1 MSYVKIEKAIL
12 HIMDT
17 GIDFPV
23 LSDKLM
29 TMDEETDYF
38 LTTHIARLMEDAE
51 FKECSFN
58 REEEDANRSL
68 IEKIHDDNFIE
79 TTKALGQSLFGI
91 IHANLSIPPGDMVCC
106 FFSIGQQKYFG
117 ILKFDYKPAYI
128 HNLVMDEELKE
139 TGIIKQKA
147 AIANEKQ
154 KINECI
160 LINMYDQSVM
170 IKERKFD
177 INDAKSFYLSTI
189 FLKVDAKLS
198 MKQKY
203 DILERSAKEIVKEYY
218 NDDVKK
224 TSHIKTVMQNSID
237 DNMVIE
243 VDEMAREAFSDNSQI
258 HDHYKNKI
266 AQKGFDENAIQINE
280 QLEKK
285 IHKKQKIST
294 DTGIEISVPTDYMND
309 SQKIEFFM
317 NEDGTV
323 SILIKS
329 INHMI
334 GK

>member
-17 GIDFPV
+17 GVNFPV

-29 TMDEETDYF
+29 TMNEETDYF
-38 LTTHIARLMEDAE
+38 LSTHIEKLLEDAE
-51 FKECSFN
+51 FKSCSFN
-58 REEEDANRSL
+58 REEEDGNRSL
-68 IEKIHDDNFIE
+68 IEKMHDDNFIE
-79 TTKALGQSLFGI
+79 TTQALGQSLFGI
-91 IHANLSIPPGDMVCC
+91 MHANLSIPPGDIVFCM
-106 FFSIGQQKYFG
+106 FSIGQQRYLG

-147 AIANEKQ
+147 TIASEKQ

-160 LINMYDQSVM
+160 LINLYDQSVD
-170 IKERKFD
+170 IKERKFE
-177 INDAKSFYLSTI
+177 INESKDFYLSTV
-189 FLKVDAKLS
+189 FLKVDSRLS
-198 MKQKY
+198 MKEKY
-203 DILERSAKEIVKEYY
+203 DIIERSAKEIVKEYY

-224 TSHIKTVMQNSID
+224 ASHIKTVMQHSID
-237 DNMVIE
+237 DNMMIE
-243 VDEMAREAFSDNSQI
+243 VDEMAREAFSDNPQI

-266 AQKGFDENAIQINE
+266 AKRGFDEPVIQIND

-294 DTGIEISVPTDYMND
+294 DSGIEISVPTDYMND
-309 SQKIEFFM
+309 AQKIEFFM
-317 NEDGTV
+317 NEDGTI

-329 INHMI
+329 INQMI